1 MIQVAFCS
9 ESGQL
14 IDAHFATCPS
24 FFIYEIGTD
33 SSHLVGQISLAEP
46 TQNPERN
53 LGEDDKV
60 SLRIKALQGCSI
72 VYCSQIGGP
81 AAARLVQ
88 NNIYPLKAQEG
99 TSIEEASN
107 KLSQVLRTNPPPWL
121 RKKLQNGKDNN

>member
-9 ESGQL
+9 TSGNL
-14 IDAHFATCPS
+14 IDSHFASSPS
-24 FFIYEIGTD
+24 FVIYEIGSGTWHF
-33 SSHLVGQISLAEP
+33 SSKISLVEP
-46 TQNPERN
+46 APGPDEK

-72 VYCSQIGGP
+72 VYCSAIGGP

-99 TSIEEASN
+99 TRIEEASD
-107 KLSQVLRTNPPPWL
+107 KLSQVLKTNPPPWL
-121 RKKLQNGKDNN
+121 RKKLAARP